1 MNEWSE
7 GETGSQDPP
16 PVHRG
21 PWDPFL
27 RGHSYIPFH
36 SRHHVCVNCRA
47 ISLYHSPERMKWV
60 RDEGGWDKGMRAV
73 SSLSGTHPP
82 ISFICWVS
90 LAYERSEVIR
100 ARDERPNPPCLL
112 TASSLSHLSHPV
124 KRGRWQDGQGRSDW
138 GTRERWRNGK
148 RQRKDEAVRSLVPSV
163 TFSLPS
169 SMPYPFT
176 SFSIHSFHVIG
187 GEGRHEGRAISCLS
201 STLLQMKEQGKDKE
215 KSHSFPVLSPT
226 LYLLETNEVSGEEE
240 RECERER
247 KGSHVPE
254 INRWRWEEISD
265 MPSFSVS
272 PVIHSGL
279 LVVDGKERTEGG
291 MRTGAKASF

>member
-1 MNEWSE
+1 M
-7 GETGSQDPP
+7 G
-16 PVHRG
+16 
-21 PWDPFL
+21 
-27 RGHSYIPFH
+27 
-36 SRHHVCVNCRA
+36 
-47 ISLYHSPERMKWV
+47 
-60 RDEGGWDKGMRAV
+60 RDR
-73 SSLSGTHPP
+73 
-82 ISFICWVS
+82 
-90 LAYERSEVIR
+90 
-100 ARDERPNPPCLL
+100 
-112 TASSLSHLSHPV
+112 
-124 KRGRWQDGQGRSDW
+124 
-138 GTRERWRNGK
+138 
-148 RQRKDEAVRSLVPSV
+148 RKDEAVRSLVPSV

>member
-1 MNEWSE
+1 MKDPTRRVFSRHLPCHTCPTRWSE
-7 GETGSQDPP
+7 GGD
-16 PVHRG
+16 
-21 PWDPFL
+21 
-27 RGHSYIPFH
+27 
-36 SRHHVCVNCRA
+36 
-47 ISLYHSPERMKWV
+47 RM
-60 RDEGGWDKGMRAV
+60 DKGGV
-73 SSLSGTHPP
+73 
-82 ISFICWVS
+82 
-90 LAYERSEVIR
+90 
-100 ARDERPNPPCLL
+100 
-112 TASSLSHLSHPV
+112 
-124 KRGRWQDGQGRSDW
+124 DW

-240 RECERER
+240 SERER

-291 MRTGAKASF
+291 MRTERRQASNSLFSFPFPFLFFLFPFF